1 MLIKIK
7 DTIINTNNIVYATIL
22 LDSLQVELS
31 TGTKVYIKSNE
42 RLVKDRIK
50 ECQQWLDLII
60 ETQGK
65 NEQ

>member
-31 TGTKVYIKSNE
+31 TGTTIYINSNE
-42 RLVKDRIK
+42 HLAKDRVK
-50 ECQQWLDLII
+50 ECQQWLNLII